1 MIAGIEGCDAALFL
15 GYHAKFGTAKSTFDH
30 TYSGRSF
37 SKLEI
42 NGVVASEFLLNAY
55 AAGELNIPVILVA
68 GEAQLLEDDVKK
80 YTPWAETVALK
91 HSLSRVS
98 AISPS
103 VKRIEKESRE
113 AVKNAVTKFRHR
125 DTKPLM
131 TKKPVKVRITFSTTH
146 FADAAELL
154 SFVKRIDGLNVEY
167 KAKNILEAYKTFELL
182 ALAANGI
189 SSIIES
195 SR

>member
-1 MIAGIEGCDAALFL
+1 
-15 GYHAKFGTAKSTFDH
+15 
-30 TYSGRSF
+30 
-37 SKLEI
+37 
-42 NGVVASEFLLNAY
+42 
-55 AAGELNIPVILVA
+55 
-68 GEAQLLEDDVKK
+68 LEDDVKK

-103 VKRIEKESRE
+103 AKKIEKESQE

-125 DTKPLM
+125 DVKPLI

-154 SFVKRIDGLNVEY
+154 SFVKRIDGLNIEY
-167 KAKNILEAYKTFELL
+167 KAKNVIEAYKTFELL
-182 ALAANGI
+182 ALAATGI
-189 SSIIES
+189 SSIIEN